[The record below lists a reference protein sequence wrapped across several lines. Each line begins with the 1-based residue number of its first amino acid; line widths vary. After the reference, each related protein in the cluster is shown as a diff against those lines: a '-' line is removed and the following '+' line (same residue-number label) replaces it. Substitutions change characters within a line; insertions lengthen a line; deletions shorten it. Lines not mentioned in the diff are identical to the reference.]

1 MISPSLKASWVIKIF
16 INEWL
21 KPLWSVDE
29 LSYMKSRAFAG
40 HSTQENSNQNKL
52 TKRAK
57 WSPDRAKAK
66 AHMIPEDAAIR
77 VNVLCSCNYASV
89 SDFTSP
95 FLICKIRSFSWIKPD
110 YLTVW
115 GDPCGHSTELETHIE
130 DLLCISIMAQV
141 KQNLLLGAMPCSMKR
156 QFQ

>member
-16 INEWL
+16 IGEWL

-40 HSTQENSNQNKL
+40 HSMQENSNQNKL
-52 TKRAK
+52 TERAK
-57 WSPDRAKAK
+57 GSPDRAKAK
-66 AHMIPEDAAIR
+66 AHMIPEYAAIR
-77 VNVLCSCNYASV
+77 VNVLWSCNYTCV

-95 FLICKIRSFSWIKPD
+95 FLICKMRRFSWIKPD

-115 GDPCGHSTELETHIE
+115 GDPCRHSTELETNIE
-130 DLLCISIMAQV
+130 DLLCISIMAQL
-141 KQNLLLGAMPCSMKR
+141 KEDLLLGAMPCPMKR